1 MANEQ
6 GGTYLWVLW
15 SEIALSQM
23 YMAGRSRLGLEV
35 AEAIGP
41 KYLRD
46 LDGELSAS
54 MISIS
59 ASAHAIDGFY
69 GSVASYVD
77 FPPGL
82 KGKWRQNR
90 TKRPAQILET
100 LKLAFSIGHHAA
112 RWTRD
117 LRWLFDLRDSAVHHK
132 SQPGELIWDAQER
145 TKVPQEHGLYNL
157 ENANRASKLAVEI
170 MEVCVA
176 HPRPGQQSVIE
187 WMPDARH
194 FVEVIKRMRIERPRY
209 AF

>member
-1 MANEQ
+1 MANEE

-15 SEIALSQM
+15 MEIALSQL
-23 YMAGRSRLGLEV
+23 YLAGRSRLGLEV

-41 KYLRD
+41 RYIRH

-69 GSVASYVD
+69 GSVGSYAD

-82 KGKWRQNR
+82 KSKWRQNR

-100 LKLAFSIGHHAA
+100 LKLAFAVGRQAP

-132 SQPGELIWDAQER
+132 AEPGELVWDAQER
-145 TKVPQEHGLYNL
+145 TKVPREHSLYNL
-157 ENANRASKLAVEI
+157 ENANRAAKLAI
-170 MEVCVA
+170 EVMTTCVD
-176 HPRPGQQSVIE
+176 HPRDGQQQILE
-187 WMPDARH
+187 WMPNAQH
-194 FVEVIKRMRIERPRY
+194 FVDEVRRMRVERSRY
-209 AF
+209 AL